1 MSVNTVPRSVDQAIS
16 ETVQKRVFV
25 GEADVL
31 LNPSL
36 TPLFTLV
43 TKIGNRKKATSS
55 TRVEWIEDDYVG
67 HWGQASNGTTDF
79 SSVATSITVVD
90 GTLFN
95 VGDLVAVPKAAT
107 SSAAEEVIRVTAN
120 TGGAGATLTITR
132 GIGGTTADTISA
144 TTDLR
149 VLASAYAEGA
159 AFGTVRTTSKIVK
172 ISYTQIFRRPVQLT
186 KSMVAQAQFGPSNER
201 LFQRRKSLEELR
213 KEIESAGLWGAPSE
227 SLSLGAPG
235 TIRTTMGVKS
245 RIVTNVYN
253 ANTTLTETGLES
265 FAELAFSTYY
275 QGTEKLLIASK
286 KVISAF
292 DFFSL
297 GHMRHQPGESLYGV
311 KVKRYVTSHGDF
323 MVTRDLLLESGPN
336 GSFTFAADEAYAL
349 DVDSIEFAPLSG
361 NGENRDTHLLTD
373 VVKDGSDKYSDE
385 YICEG
390 AWVIRQEKRHARL
403 YGCTAFA

>member
-1 MSVNTVPRSVDQAIS
+1 MSVNTVPRSIDQAIS
-16 ETVQKRVFV
+16 ETVQKRIFL

-36 TPLFTLV
+36 TPIFTLV
-43 TKIGNRKKATSS
+43 TKIGNRKKSVASA
-55 TRVEWIEDDYVG
+55 RVEWIEDDFVG
-67 HWGQASNGTTDF
+67 HWGQANNGTTDY
-79 SSVATSITVVD
+79 SSVATSIAVVD

-95 VGDLVAVPKAAT
+95 VGDLIAIPKAAS
-107 SSAAEEVIRVTAN
+107 SSAAEEVARVTAN
-120 TGGAGATLTITR
+120 NGSNTLTITR
-132 GIGGTTADTISA
+132 GIGGSGADTIGA
-144 TTDLR
+144 TADIR

-159 AFGTVRTTSKIVK
+159 AYGTPRSTSKAVK

-201 LFQRRKSLEELR
+201 LFQRRKALEELR
-213 KEIESAGLWGAPSE
+213 KEIESAGLWSQPSE
-227 SLSLGAPG
+227 SLAVGAPG
-235 TIRTTMGVKS
+235 TIRTTMGIKG
-245 RIVTNVYN
+245 RIATNVYN

-265 FAELAFSTYY
+265 FSELAFGTYY
-275 QGTEKLLIASK
+275 QGTEKLLVASK

-297 GHMRHQPGESLYGV
+297 GHMRHKPGESLYGV
-311 KVKRYVTSHGDF
+311 NVKRYVTTHGDF
-323 MVTRDLLLESGPN
+323 MLTRDLLLEASPN
-336 GSFTFAADEAYAL
+336 GSGNFASDEAYAL

-390 AWVIRQEKRHARL
+390 AWVIRFEKRHARM
-403 YGCTAFA
+403 YGVTAFA